1 MIQWAG
7 WFRGVYT
14 LESRLNI
21 ASVPARCATRQR
33 RYVTRERERRS
44 KGGREREGE
53 RERCARRRVFFAM
66 RWVLGREWKAECG
79 LLSSWMEIDSC
90 WGCSCGSVHVFS
102 SCGSLPRFLIHA
114 STLFD
119 PPRLLSSLSLS
130 SLIPPFSSTRFL
142 QNQSLKHYTLCIRV
156 RENGSE
162 KSIHV
167 RITWFDPIV
176 EKGKKKRKIVL
187 NLLSQNS
194 NEIPKK
200 KKKKKNNKF
209 VYYTKREDQRKPRS
223 TFQNSCKIREKRE
236 KKKKITGRRWYSHA
250 GQRLLAPREA
260 RRRRSKEGSRLS
272 PKKEEEKKKPSNQK
286 KKKINPTIN
295 QRSIDSTSNQ
305 TQRISLSVSLPW
317 RKKKERKKGG

>member
-53 RERCARRRVFFAM
+53 RERERDVHGDVFFAM
-66 RWVLGREWKAECG
+66 RRVLGREWKAECG

-176 EKGKKKRKIVL
+176 EKGKKKKERSCSIYFLKI
-187 NLLSQNS
+187 QTKFQ
-194 NEIPKK
+194 KK
-200 KKKKKNNKF
+200 KKKKVN
-209 VYYTKREDQRKPRS
+209 
-223 TFQNSCKIREKRE
+223 
-236 KKKKITGRRWYSHA
+236 
-250 GQRLLAPREA
+250 
-260 RRRRSKEGSRLS
+260 
-272 PKKEEEKKKPSNQK
+272 
-286 KKKINPTIN
+286 
-295 QRSIDSTSNQ
+295 
-305 TQRISLSVSLPW
+305 
-317 RKKKERKKGG
+317 

>member
-1 MIQWAG
+1 M
-7 WFRGVYT
+7 
-14 LESRLNI
+14 
-21 ASVPARCATRQR
+21 R
-33 RYVTRERERRS
+33 R
-44 KGGREREGE
+44 
-53 RERCARRRVFFAM
+53 
-66 RWVLGREWKAECG
+66 VLGREWKAECG

-200 KKKKKNNKF
+200 KKKKRTFNSYIIQRERIKESHVRLFKIHAKF
-209 VYYTKREDQRKPRS
+209 ERRGKKKKKSRGEDGIRMPDKDCSRRGKHEGEDQRKDLDCPR
-223 TFQNSCKIREKRE
+223 
-236 KKKKITGRRWYSHA
+236 KKKK
-250 GQRLLAPREA
+250 
-260 RRRRSKEGSRLS
+260 
-272 PKKEEEKKKPSNQK
+272 KKKSQAIK
-286 KKKINPTIN
+286 KKKKETHPLTIDP
-295 QRSIDSTSNQ
+295 SIPPRT
-305 TQRISLSVSLPW
+305 RPREYLSLSLCLEG
-317 RKKKERKKGG
+317 KKKERKKGG